1 MHVNFGH
8 IVTAIINIT
17 AILSILHQLNVF
29 LPSYLFT
36 RKQKWRHFECFRLY
50 YYIFIIRIVR
60 QGTLLACYILV
71 YIRPTCM

>member
-36 RKQKWRHFECFRLY
+36 RKQK
-50 YYIFIIRIVR
+50 
-60 QGTLLACYILV
+60 
-71 YIRPTCM
+71 